1 MSRYQQ
7 FPVIDPEGLKATL
20 LTTSRFLENDREKLI
35 RTADGHEVLVSND
48 LLRPMNDSTFRL
60 DVPIRDLL
68 YAQQRGTSAPVESAP
83 AERHDTEL
91 RPGEQAVIPAMEE
104 RIRVEHEKVETGRI
118 RLHKRIDETSTVVDE
133 PLLQDHYNIERVPI
147 NRILTGG
154 PIEARYEGE
163 TLVLPVLEEVLVV
176 EKRLVLREEIRVT
189 RDKREVRDPQ
199 THSLRREH
207 IEVER
212 VR

>member
-68 YAQQRGTSAPVESAP
+68 DAQQRGTSAPVESAP

-118 RLHKRIDETSTVVDE
+118 RLHKR
-133 PLLQDHYNIERVPI
+133 
-147 NRILTGG
+147 
-154 PIEARYEGE
+154 
-163 TLVLPVLEEVLVV
+163 
-176 EKRLVLREEIRVT
+176 
-189 RDKREVRDPQ
+189 
-199 THSLRREH
+199 
-207 IEVER
+207 
-212 VR
+212 